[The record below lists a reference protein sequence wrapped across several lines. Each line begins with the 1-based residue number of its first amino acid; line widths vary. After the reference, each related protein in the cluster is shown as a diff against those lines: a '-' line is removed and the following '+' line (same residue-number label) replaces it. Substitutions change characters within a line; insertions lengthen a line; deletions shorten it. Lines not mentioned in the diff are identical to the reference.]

1 MNYKLLVAP
10 ILLSLLLN
18 IAFAQT
24 ESMEEAFQKALK
36 NVDQEKAK
44 EQEEL
49 VSDLKNK
56 LSLALQDWLSMA
68 AKEKSPQIDGFI
80 KQNWEKLSELKNS
93 TYYDYYLKDF
103 AYTIVK
109 SDIIKTDSLISPY
122 KAYINVN
129 EELYVERYH
138 PAGISFRE
146 KFFYTATRP
155 IILSFEY
162 NTDKFSIINTE
173 YKDYSLTQ
181 GWPEEVKSKVMS
193 R

>member
-18 IAFAQT
+18 TALAQT
-24 ESMEEAFQKALK
+24 ESIEEAFQKALK
-36 NVDQEKAK
+36 NVEQEKTK

-49 VSDLKNK
+49 ISNLKNK
-56 LSLALQDWLSMA
+56 LNLVLQDWLSMA
-68 AKEKSPQIDGFI
+68 AKEKNPQIDSFI
-80 KQNWEKLSELKNS
+80 KQSWEQLSELKNS

-103 AYTIVK
+103 AYTLVK
-109 SDIIKTDSLISPY
+109 NDIIKTDSLISPY
-122 KAYINVN
+122 KAYITIN
-129 EELYVERYH
+129 EALFVERYH

-146 KFFYTATRP
+146 KFFYTASRP
-155 IILSFEY
+155 IILSLEY
-162 NTDKFSIINTE
+162 SENKFTIINTE

-181 GWPEEVKSKVMS
+181 GWPEEIKIKEAN

>member
-10 ILLSLLLN
+10 ILLSLLFNTAL
-18 IAFAQT
+18 AQT
-24 ESMEEAFQKALK
+24 ESIGEAFQKALK
-36 NVDQEKAK
+36 NVEQEKAK

-49 VSDLKNK
+49 ISDLKNK
-56 LSLALQDWLSMA
+56 LNLALQDWLSMA
-68 AKEKSPQIDGFI
+68 AKEKSPQINSFI
-80 KQNWEKLSELKNS
+80 KQSWEKLSELKNS

-122 KAYINVN
+122 KAYITIN
-129 EELYVERYH
+129 EALFVERYH

-146 KFFYTATRP
+146 KFFYTAARP

-162 NTDKFSIINTE
+162 NEDKFAITNTE

-181 GWPEEVKSKVMS
+181 GWPEEIKIKEAN

>member
-1 MNYKLLVAP
+1 MNYKLLVVP
-10 ILLSLLLN
+10 VFLSVLFST
-18 IAFAQT
+18 AFAQT
-24 ESMEEAFQKALK
+24 ESIEAAFQKALK
-36 NVDQEKAK
+36 NVEQEKAK

-49 VSDLKNK
+49 ISDLKNK
-56 LSLALQDWLSMA
+56 LNLALQNWLSSA
-68 AKEKSPQIDGFI
+68 AKEKDSQIDSFI
-80 KQNWEKLSELKNS
+80 KQSWEQLSELKNS

-109 SDIIKTDSLISPY
+109 NDIIKTDSLISPY
-122 KAYINVN
+122 KAYITIN
-129 EELYVERYH
+129 EALFVERYH

-155 IILSFEY
+155 IILSLEY
-162 NTDKFSIINTE
+162 SEDKFTIINSE

-181 GWPEEVKSKVMS
+181 GWPEEIKTKVMS

>member
-10 ILLSLLLN
+10 ILLSLLFNTAL
-18 IAFAQT
+18 AQT

-36 NVDQEKAK
+36 NVEQEKTK
-44 EQEEL
+44 EQGEL
-49 VSDLKNK
+49 ISDLKNK
-56 LSLALQDWLSMA
+56 LNLTLQDWLSKA
-68 AKEKSPQIDGFI
+68 AKDKDSQVESFI
-80 KQNWEKLSELKNS
+80 EQNWERLPELKNS

-103 AYTIVK
+103 AYKVAK

-162 NTDKFSIINTE
+162 SEDKFTIINTE
-173 YKDYSLTQ
+173 YKDYALTQ
-181 GWPEEVKSKVMS
+181 GWPEEIKIKVLSK
-193 R
+193 